1 MTSTRMRSKKACSA
15 ACPSTG
21 NSQRRKR
28 RPGFL
33 WIDEDAAAAN
43 YARAAIALSKAALFF
58 RANGPGGGGGLYRI
72 EAHGKV
78 SFIADGKGLSV
89 ALVDLVDMQRMKNGK
104 TVSPRLP
111 RAVCDEILRSE
122 VFLEHFDPV
131 DRVTDVPEYLPDFQL
146 TEPKYNDGGPGHRCY
161 YTGRKPKVA
170 KSLTTINRFLDVM
183 DFESNADRTNAVA
196 AALTVML
203 RGFWPGKKPII
214 NVTATKSQSG
224 KDVILDFAAG
234 VSPFLEFCYE
244 PADWALRKE
253 VTAGLIAEPSVAMI
267 RLGNVRS
274 EGRTIQSA
282 FIEQFSTSAK
292 PLLSSASGNMSQRSI
307 DNHYVVGI
315 STNFGQLSE
324 DLLNRGLPIHLAP
337 KGDVIDRRPSIGN
350 PREDYLP
357 KNREKI
363 AAELRGMIDRWQ
375 RAGMPLDN
383 DARHAFTEWAATV
396 GGILKLNGFED
407 FLGNY
412 RKRRLS
418 DDPVREGIGML
429 GRQCVDI
436 WLTMKELIPIAE
448 HAGVLKML
456 VPPNYLSSSESK
468 SAGLG
473 KRLGNHIGETFVV
486 ETECERIEL
495 RLERQRRRFEK
506 GEEPTLRYCFQEQNR
521 TLLKLDV

>member
-1 MTSTRMRSKKACSA
+1 MRSKKACSA
-15 ACPSTG
+15 ARPSTG

-28 RPGFL
+28 RPRFL
-33 WIDEDAAAAN
+33 WIDEDATADN
-43 YARAAIALSKAALFF
+43 YARAAVALSKAARFF
-58 RANGPGGGGGLYRI
+58 KTDRPKGGGALYRI
-72 EAHGKV
+72 AAHGKA
-78 SFIADGKGLSV
+78 SFIADGTGLSV
-89 ALVDLVDMQRMKNGK
+89 ALVDLVDMQRTKNGK
-104 TVSPRLP
+104 KISPRLP
-111 RAVCDEILRSE
+111 RAVYDEMLRSE
-122 VFLEHFDPV
+122 AFLEHFDHV

-203 RGFWPGKKPII
+203 RFFWPGKKPII

-234 VSPFLEFCYE
+234 TSPSLEFCYE
-244 PADWALRKE
+244 PTDWAMRKE
-253 VTAGLIAEPSVAMI
+253 ITTALIANPSVAMI

-274 EGRTIQSA
+274 EGRTIQST
-282 FIEQFSTSAK
+282 FIEQFTTAEA
-292 PLLSSASGNMSQRSI
+292 PLLSTTSNKIPQLSI
-307 DNHYVVGI
+307 ENHHVVGI
-315 STNFGQLSE
+315 STNFGLLSE

-363 AAELRGMIDRWQ
+363 AAELRGMIDRWKQ
-375 RAGMPLDN
+375 ADRPLDKDTSHN
-383 DARHAFTEWAATV
+383 FTGWAATV

-407 FLGNY
+407 FLGNH

-429 GRQCVDI
+429 GRQCAGS
-436 WLTMKELIPIAE
+436 WLTMKELIPNAE
-448 HAGVLKML
+448 HAGVLKTL
-456 VPPNYLSSSESK
+456 VSPNYLSSFESK
-468 SAGLG
+468 CAGLG

-506 GEEPTLRYCFQEQNR
+506 GEEPSLRYCFQEQNR